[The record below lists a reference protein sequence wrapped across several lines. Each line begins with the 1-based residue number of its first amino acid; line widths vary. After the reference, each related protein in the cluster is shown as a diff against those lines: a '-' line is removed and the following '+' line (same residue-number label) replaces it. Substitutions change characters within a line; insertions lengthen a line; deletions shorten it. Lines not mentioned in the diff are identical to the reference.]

1 MNYAARNLIKS
12 FICVAFVLSGM
23 SVNAQVSLVQS
34 TIDKLESYKN
44 FSYQY
49 VYKQKEVFSDTLIH
63 DQKFVLLKAPGDK
76 EIGYFFKHELKYGD
90 MKVPTMDL
98 YNGKNLISLYPQDST
113 YTTRNSQA
121 MTFSE
126 SLFGKLNW
134 IKTFL
139 NKNPSKIVQSGDTVV
154 NSINSYHL
162 IINTK
167 DTIINKDHQYV
178 RIHLFIDKATDLP
191 VGKLTRSRT
200 ADFGK
205 EVTNYY
211 TEERYFNYKIDQDN
225 INTAAFT
232 MPEGFHPPKEK
243 PAAQTALL
251 VPGNIAPDW
260 TLYDTDGKKTSLSR
274 LKGKIVLL
282 DFFFV
287 GCVPCMNTL
296 APLDK
301 LHEKYKNKNFVI
313 LSISDRDSKKL
324 VTAFKKAQRI
334 KNQMYPDGSSVAKLY
349 HVTSA
354 PTFYFI
360 DRDGR
365 IASVV
370 SGYSDDFEKKMSATI
385 DDILKKT
392 I

>member
-1 MNYAARNLIKS
+1 MTYKKLIKQ
-12 FICVAFVLSGM
+12 FICIAFILTDLD
-23 SVNAQVSLVQS
+23 VNAQVAILQN
-34 TIDKLESYKN
+34 TIDKLESFKN

-49 VYKQKEVFSDTLIH
+49 IYKQKEVFSDTLIFN
-63 DQKFVLLKAPGDK
+63 QKFVLLKAPEDK

-90 MKVPTMDL
+90 MKLPSTDL
-98 YNGKNLISLYPQDST
+98 YNGKNLITLNPQDST
-113 YTTRNSQA
+113 YDTRNVQA

-139 NKNPSKIVQSGDTVV
+139 NKNPSKIVQSGDTIF

-162 IINTK
+162 IVNTK
-167 DTIINKDHQYV
+167 DTIINKEHLYV
-178 RIHLFIDKATDLP
+178 RIHLFIDKATGLP

-211 TEERYFNYKIDQDN
+211 TEESYFNYKIDQDN
-225 INTAAFT
+225 INTSSFA

-243 PAAQTALL
+243 PGAQTALL
-251 VPGNIAPDW
+251 APGEIAPGW
-260 TLYDTDGKKTSLSR
+260 TLYDTDGKRTSLSQM
-274 LKGKIVLL
+274 KGKIVLL

-301 LHEKYKNKNFVI
+301 LHEKYRNKNFVI

-324 VTAFKKAQRI
+324 VTAFKKTQRI
-334 KNQMYPDGSSVAKLY
+334 KNQMYPNGSEVAKLY
-349 HVTSA
+349 HITGA
-354 PTFYFI
+354 PTFYFV
-360 DRDGR
+360 DQQGK

-370 SGYSDDFEKKMSATI
+370 SGYSDGFEEKMSAII
-385 DDILKKT
+385 DNLLKKS
-392 I
+392 